1 MRTQQ
6 LGIPPNH
13 EKCHSQADHDRSD
26 QETHEYARI
35 LQLIIAPR
43 ALKGGGVTVY
53 NALPIFIGK
62 HCRHRGLREELST
75 IFEGDRMSEEV
86 DHSRRRLL
94 TAATVG
100 TGVIGVAFAAIPF
113 LASWKP
119 SARAKALG
127 APVEVDAS
135 KLEAGQMLKVV
146 WRGQAVFVVRRVK
159 GVIDQLGGHDDMLA
173 DPKSDDS
180 VQPDYI
186 KTSGAARARNP
197 EYWVGLAV
205 CTHLGCSPLGAFQP
219 NDSFQVA
226 GADLGGNW
234 PGGFYCPCHGSKY
247 DLSGRVFKS
256 MPAPKNLTVPPY
268 AIAANARIV
277 IGVDDASKPVS

>member
-1 MRTQQ
+1 
-6 LGIPPNH
+6 
-13 EKCHSQADHDRSD
+13 
-26 QETHEYARI
+26 
-35 LQLIIAPR
+35 
-43 ALKGGGVTVY
+43 
-53 NALPIFIGK
+53 
-62 HCRHRGLREELST
+62 LREDLST
-75 IFEGDRMSEEV
+75 IFEEGRMSDEV

-100 TGVIGVAFAAIPF
+100 TGVIGAAFAAIPF
-113 LASWKP
+113 IASWKP

-159 GVIDQLGGHDDMLA
+159 AVVDQLSGHDDMLA

-180 VQPDYI
+180 LQPDYI
-186 KTSGAARARNP
+186 KATGAVRARNP

-205 CTHLGCSPLGAFQP
+205 CTHLGCSPLGAFLP

-226 GADLGGNW
+226 GADLGANW

-268 AIAANARIV
+268 AIAANTRIV

>member
-1 MRTQQ
+1 
-6 LGIPPNH
+6 
-13 EKCHSQADHDRSD
+13 
-26 QETHEYARI
+26 
-35 LQLIIAPR
+35 
-43 ALKGGGVTVY
+43 
-53 NALPIFIGK
+53 
-62 HCRHRGLREELST
+62 LREDLST
-75 IFEGDRMSEEV
+75 IFEGDRMTEDV

-100 TGVIGVAFAAIPF
+100 TGVIGAAFAAIPF
-113 LASWKP
+113 IASWKP
-119 SARAKALG
+119 SARARALG
-127 APVEVDAS
+127 APVDVDAS

-159 GVIDQLGGHDDMLA
+159 AVVDQLGGHDDMLA

-180 VQPDYI
+180 LQPDYI
-186 KTSGAARARNP
+186 KATGAVRARNP

-205 CTHLGCSPLGAFQP
+205 CTHLGCSPLGAFLP

-226 GADLGGNW
+226 GADLGANW

-256 MPAPKNLTVPPY
+256 MPAPKNLTIPPY
-268 AIAANARIV
+268 AISATTRIV
-277 IGVDDASKPVS
+277 IGVDDAAKPVS

>member
-1 MRTQQ
+1 
-6 LGIPPNH
+6 
-13 EKCHSQADHDRSD
+13 
-26 QETHEYARI
+26 
-35 LQLIIAPR
+35 
-43 ALKGGGVTVY
+43 
-53 NALPIFIGK
+53 
-62 HCRHRGLREELST
+62 
-75 IFEGDRMSEEV
+75 MSEEV

-100 TGVIGVAFAAIPF
+100 TGVIGAAFAAIPF
-113 LASWKP
+113 IASWNP
-119 SARAKALG
+119 SARARALG
-127 APVEVDAS
+127 APVDVDAS

-159 GVIDQLGGHDDMLA
+159 AVVDQLGGHDDMLA
-173 DPKSDDS
+173 DPKSEDS
-180 VQPDYI
+180 LQPDYI
-186 KTSGAARARNP
+186 KATGAVRARNP

-205 CTHLGCSPLGAFQP
+205 CTHLGCSPLGAFLP

-226 GADLGGNW
+226 GADLGANW

-268 AIAANARIV
+268 AISATERIV

>member
-1 MRTQQ
+1 M
-6 LGIPPNH
+6 
-13 EKCHSQADHDRSD
+13 SD
-26 QETHEYARI
+26 
-35 LQLIIAPR
+35 
-43 ALKGGGVTVY
+43 
-53 NALPIFIGK
+53 
-62 HCRHRGLREELST
+62 
-75 IFEGDRMSEEV
+75 EV

-100 TGVIGVAFAAIPF
+100 TGVIGAAFAAVPF
-113 LASWKP
+113 IASWKP

-159 GVIDQLGGHDDMLA
+159 GVVDDLGGHDAMLA
-173 DPKSDDS
+173 DPKSEDS

-186 KTSGAARARNP
+186 KATGAVRARNP

-226 GADLGGNW
+226 GADLGANW

-268 AIAANARIV
+268 AIGANTRIV
-277 IGVDDASKPVS
+277 IGVDDAAKPVS

>member
-1 MRTQQ
+1 M
-6 LGIPPNH
+6 
-13 EKCHSQADHDRSD
+13 SD
-26 QETHEYARI
+26 
-35 LQLIIAPR
+35 
-43 ALKGGGVTVY
+43 
-53 NALPIFIGK
+53 
-62 HCRHRGLREELST
+62 
-75 IFEGDRMSEEV
+75 EV

-100 TGVIGVAFAAIPF
+100 TGVIGVAFAAVPF

-159 GVIDQLGGHDDMLA
+159 AVVDGLSGHDDMLA
-173 DPKSDDS
+173 DPKSEDS
-180 VQPDYI
+180 LQPDYI
-186 KTSGAARARNP
+186 KSSGAVRARNP

-205 CTHLGCSPLGAFQP
+205 CTHLGCSPLGAFEP
-219 NDSFQVA
+219 NNSFQVA
-226 GADLGGNW
+226 GADLGANW

-268 AIAANARIV
+268 AIAANMRIA
-277 IGVDDASKPVS
+277 IGVDNAPKTVS

>member
-1 MRTQQ
+1 
-6 LGIPPNH
+6 
-13 EKCHSQADHDRSD
+13 
-26 QETHEYARI
+26 
-35 LQLIIAPR
+35 
-43 ALKGGGVTVY
+43 
-53 NALPIFIGK
+53 
-62 HCRHRGLREELST
+62 LREELST
-75 IFEGDRMSEEV
+75 IFEGERMSEEV

-159 GVIDQLGGHDDMLA
+159 GVVDQLGGHDDMLA
-173 DPKSDDS
+173 DPKSEAS

-186 KTSGAARARNP
+186 KASGAARSRNP

-268 AIAANARIV
+268 AIAANMRIV

>member
-1 MRTQQ
+1 
-6 LGIPPNH
+6 
-13 EKCHSQADHDRSD
+13 
-26 QETHEYARI
+26 
-35 LQLIIAPR
+35 
-43 ALKGGGVTVY
+43 
-53 NALPIFIGK
+53 
-62 HCRHRGLREELST
+62 LREDLST
-75 IFEGDRMSEEV
+75 IFEGNRMSEEV

-100 TGVIGVAFAAIPF
+100 TGVIGAAFAALPF
-113 LASWKP
+113 IASWNP

-127 APVEVDAS
+127 APVDVDAS

-146 WRGQAVFVVRRVK
+146 WRGQPVFVVRRVK
-159 GVIDQLGGHDDMLA
+159 AVVDQLGGHDDILA

-180 VQPDYI
+180 LQPAYI
-186 KTSGAARARNP
+186 KATGAVRARNP

-205 CTHLGCSPLGAFQP
+205 CTHLGCSPLGAFLP

-226 GADLGGNW
+226 GADLGANW

-268 AIAANARIV
+268 AISANARIV

>member
-1 MRTQQ
+1 
-6 LGIPPNH
+6 
-13 EKCHSQADHDRSD
+13 
-26 QETHEYARI
+26 
-35 LQLIIAPR
+35 
-43 ALKGGGVTVY
+43 
-53 NALPIFIGK
+53 
-62 HCRHRGLREELST
+62 
-75 IFEGDRMSEEV
+75 MSEEV

-113 LASWKP
+113 IASWKP

-159 GVIDQLGGHDDMLA
+159 AVVDQLGGHDDMLA
-173 DPKSDDS
+173 DPKSEDS
-180 VQPDYI
+180 LQPDYI
-186 KTSGAARARNP
+186 KSTGAVRARNP

-205 CTHLGCSPLGAFQP
+205 CTHLGCLPLGAFLP

-268 AIAANARIV
+268 AIGANTRIV

>member
-1 MRTQQ
+1 M
-6 LGIPPNH
+6 N
-13 EKCHSQADHDRSD
+13 D
-26 QETHEYARI
+26 Q
-35 LQLIIAPR
+35 
-43 ALKGGGVTVY
+43 
-53 NALPIFIGK
+53 
-62 HCRHRGLREELST
+62 
-75 IFEGDRMSEEV
+75 V

-100 TGVIGVAFAAIPF
+100 TGAIGVAFAAVPF
-113 LASWKP
+113 LASWQP
-119 SARAKALG
+119 SVRAKALG

-146 WRGQAVFVVRRVK
+146 WRGQAVFVVRRTRDI
-159 GVIDQLGGHDDMLA
+159 IDHMGNHDAMLA

-180 VQPDYI
+180 AQPPYI
-186 KTSGAARARNP
+186 KSSGPARARNP

-205 CTHLGCSPLGAFQP
+205 CTHLGCSPLGAFEA
-219 NDSFQVA
+219 NNSFQVA
-226 GADLGGNW
+226 GADLGANW

-268 AIAANARIV
+268 AIAGDARIT
-277 IGVDDASKPVS
+277 IGVDDAPKKV

>member
-1 MRTQQ
+1 
-6 LGIPPNH
+6 
-13 EKCHSQADHDRSD
+13 
-26 QETHEYARI
+26 
-35 LQLIIAPR
+35 
-43 ALKGGGVTVY
+43 
-53 NALPIFIGK
+53 
-62 HCRHRGLREELST
+62 LREDLST
-75 IFEGDRMSEEV
+75 IFEVDRMTEDV

-100 TGVIGVAFAAIPF
+100 TGAIGVAFAAIPF

-159 GVIDQLGGHDDMLA
+159 GVVDQLAGHDAMLA
-173 DPKSDDS
+173 DPASNDS
-180 VQPDYI
+180 TQPEYI
-186 KTSGAARARNP
+186 KASGAQRARNP

-226 GADLGGNW
+226 GADLGANW

-256 MPAPKNLTVPPY
+256 MPAPKNLAVPPY
-268 AIAANARIV
+268 AIAANTRIV
-277 IGVDDASKPVS
+277 IGVDDAPKSAS

>member
-1 MRTQQ
+1 M
-6 LGIPPNH
+6 
-13 EKCHSQADHDRSD
+13 SD
-26 QETHEYARI
+26 Q
-35 LQLIIAPR
+35 
-43 ALKGGGVTVY
+43 
-53 NALPIFIGK
+53 
-62 HCRHRGLREELST
+62 
-75 IFEGDRMSEEV
+75 V

-94 TAATVG
+94 TAATAG
-100 TGVIGVAFAAIPF
+100 TGAIGVAFAAIPF

-127 APVEVDAS
+127 APVAVDAS

-159 GVIDQLGGHDDMLA
+159 NVVDHLGGHDDLLA

-180 VQPDYI
+180 TQPDYI
-186 KTSGAARARNP
+186 KSTGAVRARNP

-205 CTHLGCSPLGAFQP
+205 CTHLGCSPLGAFEP
-219 NDSFQVA
+219 NNQFQVA
-226 GADLGGNW
+226 GADLGAGW

-268 AIAANARIV
+268 AVDANLRIN
-277 IGVDDASKPVS
+277 IGVDEAPKAVS

>member
-1 MRTQQ
+1 
-6 LGIPPNH
+6 
-13 EKCHSQADHDRSD
+13 
-26 QETHEYARI
+26 
-35 LQLIIAPR
+35 
-43 ALKGGGVTVY
+43 
-53 NALPIFIGK
+53 
-62 HCRHRGLREELST
+62 
-75 IFEGDRMSEEV
+75 MSEDV

-113 LASWKP
+113 IASWEP

-135 KLEAGQMLKVV
+135 KLDAGQMLKVV
-146 WRGQAVFVVRRVK
+146 WRGQPVFVVRRVK
-159 GVIDQLGGHDDMLA
+159 AVIDQLGNHDDLLA

-180 VQPDYI
+180 VQPPYI
-186 KTSGAARARNP
+186 KDTGAVRARNP

-205 CTHLGCSPLGAFQP
+205 CTHLGCSPLGAFLP

-226 GADLGGNW
+226 GADLGANW

-256 MPAPKNLTVPPY
+256 MPAPKNLTVPSY
-268 AIAANARIV
+268 AIGANTRIV

>member
-1 MRTQQ
+1 MT
-6 LGIPPNH
+6 
-13 EKCHSQADHDRSD
+13 
-26 QETHEYARI
+26 
-35 LQLIIAPR
+35 
-43 ALKGGGVTVY
+43 
-53 NALPIFIGK
+53 
-62 HCRHRGLREELST
+62 
-75 IFEGDRMSEEV
+75 EEV

-159 GVIDQLGGHDDMLA
+159 GVVDALAGHDARLA

-186 KTSGAARARNP
+186 KASGDARARNP

-205 CTHLGCSPLGAFQP
+205 CTHLGCSPLGAFLP

-226 GADLGGNW
+226 GADLGADW

-256 MPAPKNLTVPPY
+256 QPAPKNLTVPPY
-268 AIAANARIV
+268 AIGANTRIV

>member
-1 MRTQQ
+1 M
-6 LGIPPNH
+6 N
-13 EKCHSQADHDRSD
+13 D
-26 QETHEYARI
+26 Q
-35 LQLIIAPR
+35 
-43 ALKGGGVTVY
+43 
-53 NALPIFIGK
+53 
-62 HCRHRGLREELST
+62 
-75 IFEGDRMSEEV
+75 V

-100 TGVIGVAFAAIPF
+100 TGAIGVAFAAVPF
-113 LASWKP
+113 LASWQP

-135 KLEAGQMLKVV
+135 KLDAGQMLKVV

-159 GVIDQLGGHDDMLA
+159 GVVDELGGHDAMLA

-186 KTSGAARARNP
+186 KASGAARARNP

-205 CTHLGCSPLGAFQP
+205 CTHLGCSPLGAFLP

-226 GADLGGNW
+226 GADLGANW

-268 AIAANARIV
+268 AISANARIV

>member
-1 MRTQQ
+1 
-6 LGIPPNH
+6 
-13 EKCHSQADHDRSD
+13 
-26 QETHEYARI
+26 
-35 LQLIIAPR
+35 
-43 ALKGGGVTVY
+43 
-53 NALPIFIGK
+53 
-62 HCRHRGLREELST
+62 
-75 IFEGDRMSEEV
+75 MSEEV

-113 LASWKP
+113 IASWNP

-135 KLEAGQMLKVV
+135 KLDAGQMLKIV
-146 WRGQAVFVVRRVK
+146 WRGQPVYVVRRVK
-159 GVIDQLGGHDDMLA
+159 GVVDQLGAHDDLLA
-173 DPKSDDS
+173 DPKSEDS
-180 VQPDYI
+180 VQPEYI
-186 KTSGAARARNP
+186 KATGAVRARNP

-205 CTHLGCSPLGAFQP
+205 CTHLGCSPLGAFLP

-226 GADLGGNW
+226 GADLGANW

-268 AIAANARIV
+268 AFAANTRIV
-277 IGVDDASKPVS
+277 IGVDDASKTVS